1 MMDGEEARLGSL
13 AFCGASAPA
22 DLPATAS
29 LIAFRRGTRTLVVGI
44 DQELRPDAAEVIAGL
59 KARGLDVRIL
69 SGDRPEAVAPV
80 AAQLGIASFEAGL
93 KPADKIA
100 ALDALKAAGR
110 KVLMVGDGLNDAP
123 ALAAADVS
131 LSPATGAAVTQAQ
144 ADAVFLGTGLS
155 PVEAALDGSR
165 VARRLMRQNLAL
177 AVLYNLIAVP
187 LAVMGHVTPLVA
199 ALAMSGSSILVTLN
213 ALRAARF
220 GRPVIAV
227 PQDTTPQETMPQ
239 MTTPRAGA
247 QEAAA

>member
-1 MMDGEEARLGSL
+1 VLHGEEWASTSPPAVGRRPIDPRAGAGVVAAVGVALVVSL
-13 AFCGASAPA
+13 AM
-22 DLPATAS
+22 
-29 LIAFRRGTRTLVVGI
+29 RRFGELVV
-44 DQELRPDAAEVIAGL
+44 A
-59 KARGLDVRIL
+59 
-69 SGDRPEAVAPV
+69 
-80 AAQLGIASFEAGL
+80 
-93 KPADKIA
+93 
-100 ALDALKAAGR
+100 
-110 KVLMVGDGLNDAP
+110 
-123 ALAAADVS
+123 
-131 LSPATGAAVTQAQ
+131 QAQ

-187 LAVMGHVTPLVA
+187 LAVTGHVTPLVA